1 MVSDPH
7 MTSGDRAIYRKLKS
21 PAKIQDYLD
30 ERISYNT
37 APRTCFGPRLVIEQ
51 RTAHCMEG
59 ALFAAAALR
68 MLGYEPLVVDLEAV
82 RDDDHVLA
90 VFRENG
96 CWGAIAKSNY
106 AGLRFRNP
114 VYRTI
119 RELAISYFEHYFNP
133 KGEKTLRGYS
143 KPVNLSRFD
152 GLKWMTTAE
161 ELWPVPLYLCEVTH
175 SPVLPSKNGARHQRY
190 WMDKRLYEAGR
201 FGIRK

>member
-1 MVSDPH
+1 MIAAEDKQ
-7 MTSGDRAIYRKLKS
+7 IYRTLKT

-30 ERISYNT
+30 ERIEYNKQT
-37 APRTCFGPRLVIEQ
+37 TCYGPRLVV
-51 RTAHCMEG
+51 RHKRAHCMEG
-59 ALFAAAALR
+59 ALFAASALR
-68 MLGYEPLVVDLEAV
+68 LLGHEPLIVDLAAV

-90 VFRENG
+90 VFRKNG

-119 RELAISYFEHYFNP
+119 RELAMSYFEHFYNP
-133 KGEKTLRGYS
+133 KGEKTMRGYS

-152 GLKWMTTAE
+152 GLNWMTSLE
-161 ELWPVPLYLCEVTH
+161 EMWDVPTYLCEVSH
-175 SPVLPSKNGARHQRY
+175 SPVLPSNGVVNHRY

-201 FGIRK
+201 VGIKE

>member
-1 MVSDPH
+1 MSNE
-7 MTSGDRAIYRKLKS
+7 DRRIYRMLKS
-21 PAKIQDYLD
+21 PSRIQDYLD
-30 ERISYNT
+30 ERLEYNN
-37 APRTCFGPRLVIEQ
+37 ADTCYGPRLVLQ
-51 RTAHCMEG
+51 HKKAHCMEG

-68 MLGYEPLVVDLEAV
+68 LLGHVPLVVDLVAV

-90 VFRENG
+90 VFRQNG

-119 RELAISYFEHYFNP
+119 RELAMSYFEHYYNP

-152 GLKWMTTAE
+152 GLKWMATPD
-161 ELWPVPLYLCEVTH
+161 ELWDVPMYLCEVTH
-175 SPVLPSKNGARHQRY
+175 TPLLPVNGGGIGHRY
-190 WMDKRLYEAGR
+190 WMDQRLYDAGR
-201 FGIRK
+201 VGIKE